1 MPTPFTEEE
10 LTYEI
15 SPSLEQESIRPYEYA
30 AMPPITTLPVAE
42 DVRLMLTE
50 AQLVTFSMVPELFS
64 TTGENKSSDG
74 SKAPS
79 TVKSFRV
86 PELEA
91 KSGAPGLEIIC
102 PRPSKTPSYEAAET
116 DSP

>member
-1 MPTPFTEEE
+1 
-10 LTYEI
+10 
-15 SPSLEQESIRPYEYA
+15 
-30 AMPPITTLPVAE
+30 MPPITTLPVAADE
-42 DVRLMLTE
+42 REMLTE

-64 TTGENKSSDG
+64 TTGENTSADG
-74 SKAPS
+74 SKEPS
-79 TVKSFRV
+79 TVKFFSV

-102 PRPSKTPSYEAAET
+102 PRPSKTPENEAAET